1 MQKNQEKQAE
11 RMLKNSLKRFP
22 PAAVGDT
29 VMVPIPDVDR
39 GRAEF
44 PNVKAVVIEVMTL
57 NYIFVGKQQQ
67 YIVGKRQ
74 CYL

>member
-11 RMLKNSLKRFP
+11 RMLKNSVKRFP
-22 PAAVGDT
+22 PAAIGDT

-44 PNVKAVVIEVMTL
+44 PNVKAVVIEVVIL
-57 NYIFVGKQQQ
+57 RANKNAQ
-67 YIVGKRQ
+67 K
-74 CYL
+74 CL